1 MKHAACCLHV
11 LSIGSRQCLESQL
24 KTGIACIKCLH
35 CQHATA
41 SLHSAHTT
49 ALTSLLS
56 LSGVTNLTGMLH
68 MSTMACSS
76 PGRRSMRG
84 PNHTLE
90 LAVEV
95 GSSNGSEG
103 AAAAGNPDVAAG

>member
-1 MKHAACCLHV
+1 
-11 LSIGSRQCLESQL
+11 
-24 KTGIACIKCLH
+24 
-35 CQHATA
+35 
-41 SLHSAHTT
+41 
-49 ALTSLLS
+49 
-56 LSGVTNLTGMLH
+56 
-68 MSTMACSS
+68 
-76 PGRRSMRG
+76 MRA